1 MKMQWKFWRRGDKEN
16 RKADTSSVAQSPEP
30 DSIVPPLPAPGTV
43 KELFGLQRL
52 IGNQAVLQILAPN
65 QRDAKVRAS
74 GLKH

>member
-1 MKMQWKFWRRGDKEN
+1 MQWKFWRRGDKEN

-43 KELFGLQRL
+43 KELLGLQRL

-65 QRDAKVRAS
+65 QRDAKAKRARI
-74 GLKH
+74 